1 MEVRKLT
8 VPLVDVLV
16 PCFARS
22 ISPELAIRLAELLA
36 AVVTRT
42 AVPKP

>member
-16 PCFARS
+16 LCFARS
-22 ISPELAIRLAELLA
+22 ISPELTVCPAELHA
-36 AVVTRT
+36 ADVARA
-42 AVPKP
+42 AVPKL